1 MHETLPFAGCCIYL
15 KRREKH
21 RKPINNLNNLIM
33 EWIINQ
39 LRERPELAI
48 FLTLFLGFWLG
59 KLRIGKFSLG
69 TVTSVLLVGVLVGQ
83 LKIDVPGPIKSVFFL
98 LFLFAV
104 GYKVGPQF
112 FRGLKK
118 DGLPQVGFAVLMC
131 VSVLVVTW
139 LLALV
144 MGYNPGEAAG
154 LLAGSQTISAVI
166 GVAEDTMANMG
177 LDEAQ
182 RQSYINII
190 PVSYAVT
197 YVFGTAGSAWVLSS
211 LGPKLLGGLE
221 KVKAACKE
229 LEAKMGSSEA
239 DEPGFMHAAR
249 PVTFRAYKIENEW
262 FKQGRRVIDLEM
274 YFQKDGKRLFVERLR
289 KQGVVRDVAPNTV
302 LNIGDEVVLS
312 GRREFV
318 IGEEDWIGEEVQD
331 AQLLD
336 FPAETLPV
344 TVTKKTFAGKTVANI
359 RRHKFMHGVSIRSIK
374 RAGIEIPVLAQT
386 KLDAGDVI
394 EVVGTKQE
402 VESATVQIG
411 YVDRP
416 THQTDMIFVGLG
428 ILIGGLFGAL
438 SIHIGGV
445 PISLSTSGG
454 ALIAGLF
461 FGWLRSKH
469 PTFGRIPEASLWVLN
484 NVGLNMFIAVVGIAA
499 GPSFVQGFR
508 DVGLSLFIVGAIA
521 TTLPLI
527 IGLLL
532 AKYVFKFHPAIALG
546 CCAGA
551 RTTTAALGAIQD
563 AVESET
569 PALGYTVTYAVGNT
583 LLIIW
588 GVAIVLMV

>member
-1 MHETLPFAGCCIYL
+1 
-15 KRREKH
+15 
-21 RKPINNLNNLIM
+21 M

-221 KVKAACKE
+221 KVKAACKD

-239 DEPGFMHAAR
+239 DEPGFMHAVR

-402 VESATVQIG
+402 VESAAVQIG
-411 YVDRP
+411 YVDRL